1 MDEKITVSTLKKYKQ
16 TGKKITALTA
26 YDFPTAKIL
35 DESGIDMILV
45 GDSLGMVVLGYEST
59 LPVTM
64 DDMVH
69 HTKAVTR
76 GVKRAFVMADMP
88 FMSYSISK
96 EITMQNAAR
105 LIAEGNAQ
113 SIKIEGGC
121 EVAPIIKLIVD
132 AGIPVIG
139 HLGLTPQYINQLG
152 GYKIQGKD
160 MEEAKKIMKDAKALE
175 EAGICALVLECVPSE
190 LAKDITESI
199 SIPTVGI
206 GAGPYCDGQILVTHD
221 MLGITQGHRPK
232 FVKQYANIDEIMKN
246 GLKNYINDVESG
258 SFPSK
263 EHSFTAEKRENK

>member
-1 MDEKITVSTLKKYKQ
+1 MNEKITVSTLKKYKQ

-76 GVKRAFVMADMP
+76 GVKRSFVMADMP

-96 EITMQNAAR
+96 ETTMQNAAR

-160 MEEAKKIMKDAKALE
+160 MEKAKKIMKDAKTLE

-190 LAKDITESI
+190 LAKDITENI
-199 SIPTVGI
+199 SIPTIGI

-246 GLKNYINDVESG
+246 GLKNYVNDVESG

-263 EHSFTAEKRENK
+263 EHSFTTEKRENK